1 MKKTSIKRKKRQDI
15 LQKYFKNRTVDEF
28 LIIDFDE
35 FSETGFNIELTDLA
49 DKMFDEMKA
58 TEADIQRYLKRIV
71 KRLMLLTTYKN
82 VLDTSEKNE

>member
-28 LIIDFDE
+28 FIIDFDE